1 MLRADEALHRFVH
14 LTGVLVDA
22 GLVVVGLELVGGVA
36 AMAVV
41 VDGDVDEGVVC
52 AVYVVLVKGYRLQ
65 KGVAGILPP

>member
-1 MLRADEALHRFVH
+1 
-14 LTGVLVDA
+14 
-22 GLVVVGLELVGGVA
+22 
-36 AMAVV
+36 MAVV